1 MPILPLRVPRPTP
14 YARAGQ
20 GEPLL
25 LLHPFM
31 MCHDAW
37 ADVVPRLSDKYD
49 VVAMTLPGH
58 WGGPPLRRRGVS
70 LHAYA
75 DGVEEFLDGLGWET
89 CHIAGNSMGGW
100 LSFELARRGRARS
113 VTAIAPA
120 GGWARW
126 SVNQFVIGAKFLV
139 LAPMAFLG
147 RVTGDLGCHLAFL
160 RNFFL
165 KVVSHDVAAVPR
177 ERANNFIRATTRCP
191 SFLPYLWADLRQ
203 GGVQGLDEVTVPVQI
218 LLCQKDWLVPP
229 KRYSR
234 VYLESLPEATVATLP
249 GVGHVPMLENP
260 DLVAELIRSH
270 IEGLPSAESA

>member
-1 MPILPLRVPRPTP
+1 MTGLLRVPEPAA
-14 YARAGQ
+14 YHRAGQ

-31 MCHDAW
+31 LSHDVW
-37 ADVVPRLSDKYD
+37 ADVVPALSDTYD

-70 LHAYA
+70 LYAYA
-75 DGVEEFLDGLGWET
+75 DGVEAFLDELGWET
-89 CHIAGNSMGGW
+89 CHIAGNSIGGW

-120 GGWARW
+120 GGWTRW
-126 SVNQFVIGAKFLV
+126 SPNQFIIGAKFLV

-147 RVTGDLGCHLAFL
+147 RVTGDLGCRIAPL
-160 RNFFL
+160 RSFFL
-165 KVVSHDVAAVPR
+165 KVVSHDTSAVPR

-191 SFLPYLWADLRQ
+191 SFLPYLWADLRE

-218 LLCQKDWLVPP
+218 ILCAEDWLVPP
-229 KRYSR
+229 KRYHQT
-234 VYLESLPEATVATLP
+234 YADGLPNATVVTLP
-249 GVGHVPMLENP
+249 GVGHVPMLEDP
-260 DLVAELIRSH
+260 GPVTDLIRGH
-270 IEGLPSAESA
+270 IEALPSSETA